1 MYCKHCGAEIA
12 GDSRL
17 CARCG
22 KGADQPAAGAPPA
35 AKRSNKSI
43 ILIILAVVAVGAV
56 AIVGIIAAIAIP
68 NLLNA
73 IDRGKQKRSM
83 ADLRSI
89 GTAVEEFSIDKERYP
104 VATNFEELEPQI
116 AGRYLR
122 HVPELDGW
130 GNPFLCQS
138 EETGY
143 TLISTG
149 KNGVVDGCGEG
160 RTMHFD
166 ADICFRN
173 GEFTQWPEGRQR

>member
-1 MYCKHCGAEIA
+1 MDCKHCGAEIA
-12 GDSRL
+12 GDSRF
-17 CARCG
+17 CGRCG
-22 KGADQPAAGAPPA
+22 KGASEPA

-56 AIVGIIAAIAIP
+56 AIVGIIAAIAVP

-83 ADLRSI
+83 ADIRSI
-89 GTAVEEFSIDKERYP
+89 GTAVEEFAIDNNRYP
-104 VATNFEELEPQI
+104 VAASIDELQSLF
-116 AGRYLR
+116 AGKYMSKL
-122 HVPELDGW
+122 PEADGW
-130 GNPFLCQS
+130 GNPFLLES

-160 RTMHFD
+160 KTGRFD
-166 ADICFRN
+166 ADICFRS
-173 GEFTQWPEGRQR
+173 GKFTQWPEGMQR